1 VFLYWARITPSRTGA
16 RNEAAGTRE
25 SAGLRTIAEVNY
37 EHIFNQAIER
47 LHSEGRYRVFI
58 DILRNKGAYPNAR
71 CFASH
76 NGPQPITVWCS
87 NDYLAMGQHPKVIE
101 AMEEALHNVGAGSG
115 GTRNIGGNTHYHV
128 ELEAELADLHGKDG
142 ALLFTSG
149 YVSND
154 ATLSTLAKIL
164 PGCVIFSDEL
174 NHASMIAGIRNSGA
188 EKKVW
193 RHNDVAHLEQL
204 LAETDPELPKLIAF
218 ESVYSMDG
226 DTAPIHAI
234 CDLADKYNAL
244 TYIDE
249 VHAVG
254 MYGARGGG
262 ISERDEAAHRIT
274 IIEGTLGKAFGVM
287 GGYIA
292 ADKNIIDVIR
302 SYAPGFI
309 FTTSLSPVLVA
320 GVLASV
326 RHLKG
331 SSVER
336 EGQQAAA
343 AFLKHSFAEAGLPV
357 MPSVT
362 HIVPLMV
369 GDPVKTKR
377 IADILLAEYGVYV
390 QPINFP
396 TVPRGTERLRFTPGP
411 SHTEAMMTELTKALV
426 EIWDRL
432 ELKAAA

>member
-1 VFLYWARITPSRTGA
+1 VDYNRIFA
-16 RNEAAGTRE
+16 
-25 SAGLRTIAEVNY
+25 
-37 EHIFNQAIER
+37 QAIDR
-47 LHSEGRYRVFI
+47 LHAEGRYRVFI

-71 CFASH
+71 CFAGH
-76 NGPQPITVWCS
+76 NGPKPITVWCS
-87 NDYLAMGQHPKVIE
+87 NDYLAMGQHPKVIA
-101 AMEEALHNVGAGSG
+101 AMEEALHDVGAGSG

-128 ELEAELADLHGKDG
+128 DLEAELADLHGKDG

-149 YVSND
+149 YVSNE
-154 ATLSTLAKIL
+154 ATLGTLGKIL
-164 PGCVIFSDEL
+164 PGCIIFSDEL
-174 NHASMIAGIRNSGA
+174 NHASMIAGIRNSGC
-188 EKKVW
+188 ERRVW
-193 RHNDVAHLEQL
+193 RHNDLAHLEEL
-204 LAETDPELPKLIAF
+204 LASEDADTPKLVAF

-226 DTAPIHAI
+226 DVADIAAV

-244 TYIDE
+244 TYCDE

-262 ISERDEAAHRIT
+262 ITERDAVADRVT

-292 ADKNIIDVIR
+292 ASRDVIDVIR

-326 RHLKG
+326 RHLKA
-331 SSVER
+331 SNEER
-336 EGQQAAA
+336 VAQQAGAA
-343 AFLKHSFAEAGLPV
+343 MLKSLFADAHLPV
-357 MPSVT
+357 MDTTT

-369 GDPVKTKR
+369 GDPVKAKR
-377 IADILLAEYGVYV
+377 ISDILLAEYGVYV
-390 QPINFP
+390 QPINYP

-411 SHTEAMMTELTKALV
+411 AHTPVMMRELTEALV
-426 EIWDRL
+426 EIWSRM
-432 ELKAAA
+432 ELRKAA